1 MNAELGRFLHDDIH
15 SLAPG
20 YALYESYFQWRFR
33 TSGNMFA
40 DAQIQFLF
48 CHRADGCGVLAA
60 AAVKY
65 GQRITGP
72 EAQDATNVTRL
83 FAAE

>member
-20 YALYESYFQWRFR
+20 YALYQSYFQWRFR
-33 TSGNMFA
+33 TPGHMFA
-40 DAQIQFLF
+40 NAQAQFLF
-48 CHRADGCGVLAA
+48 RHCADGCGVLAA

-65 GQRITGP
+65 GQCITGP
-72 EAQDATNVTRL
+72 EAQDATNITRL